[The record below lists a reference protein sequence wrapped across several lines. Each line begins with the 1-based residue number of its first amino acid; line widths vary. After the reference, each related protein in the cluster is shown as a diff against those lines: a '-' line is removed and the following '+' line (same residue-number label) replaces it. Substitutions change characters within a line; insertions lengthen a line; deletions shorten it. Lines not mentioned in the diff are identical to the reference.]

1 MGTFTDKE
9 NKDHILPEG
18 LRDCSVSDFETFFR
32 TYYRELYYFAYG
44 YVMDE
49 MEADDVVQ
57 GVFSDVWEIRGRL
70 ARPLNI
76 KAYLY
81 TSVKHACL
89 RYFQRFKITDEYKS
103 RQAEALLFSF
113 AAGEP
118 DECEDEV
125 VVKVRKAMENLTQQQ
140 IRIVE
145 MHIFNGLTYQEIAS
159 QLELSDNT
167 VRTHLKRAYKILREH
182 LSCLLPGLPL
192 FCL

>member
-1 MGTFTDKE
+1 MGAFTDKE
-9 NKDHILPEG
+9 DKKNILPGG
-18 LRDCSVSDFETFFR
+18 LRDCTVSDFEILFR

-57 GVFSDVWEIRGRL
+57 GVFSDVWEIRIQL
-70 ARPLNI
+70 SRPLNI

-89 RYFQRFKITDEYKS
+89 RYFRRFKITDEYKS
-103 RQAEALLFSF
+103 RQAEALLLAF
-113 AAGEP
+113 AAGEAEET
-118 DECEDEV
+118 DDEV
-125 VVKVRKAMENLTQQQ
+125 VQRVRKAMENLTQQQ

-145 MHIFNGLTYQEIAS
+145 MHIFDGLTYQEIAS
-159 QLELSDNT
+159 QLELSENT

-192 FCL
+192 FWL